1 MPRLGGGLPGTFR
14 AVVEEEEAVVE
25 RLVSDG
31 LDVLRHVPQLPLPR
45 GLHSSTFRLKLK
57 RILWDGG
64 AFRGCLGG

>member
-1 MPRLGGGLPGTFR
+1 
-14 AVVEEEEAVVE
+14 VEEEEAVVE